1 MHASELVELA
11 AIAAI
16 QAGTI
21 ITAGRRMPFAAL
33 ADYWSASKC
42 RLDRWSRALKQLST
56 SGFAELVAPGP
67 FGTRRQWFDEPRG
80 RTDPKGPH
88 QAPPDETIPNAKT
101 IIEEILLSEILTRV
115 WSAVL
120 SGHDSHWGTSDAEPI
135 GRSVLVGHQE
145 ARHRALT
152 LLVQG
157 PGINSHEALELNRLR
172 RRAER
177 WTDLLLGQVLLV
189 ADSSPLAFDVEL
201 AQEFADELRGQPA
214 WQPGGGAWPLALSS
228 LRASFRPTPHSASP
242 YADLNAQIASAV
254 VAALPPEAFDSAGI
268 PLPAWICSACGWSN
282 EAAGDRRGSIKELFR
297 HWPAHHQNSVRT
309 NRIT

>member
-1 MHASELVELA
+1 MHAHQLVELA
-11 AIAAI
+11 AIAAV

-21 ITAGRRMPFAAL
+21 ITAGRRLPFAAL

-42 RLDRWSRALKQLST
+42 RLDRWSWALKQLT
-56 SGFAELVAPGP
+56 ASGFAELVAPGP

-80 RTDPKGPH
+80 RANSKGRH

-101 IIEEILLSEILTRV
+101 IIEEILLSEVLTRV

-120 SGHDSHWGTSDAEPI
+120 SGHDSHWGTADAEPI
-135 GRSVLVGHQE
+135 GRSVLVGHLE

-157 PGINSHEALELNRLR
+157 PGINSHEAVELNRLR

-189 ADSSPLAFDVEL
+189 ADGSPLAFDAEL
-201 AQEFADELRGQPA
+201 AREFADELRGQPA

-228 LRASFRPTPHSASP
+228 LRASFCPGPHASSP

-254 VAALPPEAFDSAGI
+254 LAALPPEVFDSAGT
-268 PLPAWICSACGWSN
+268 PLPAWICSACGWPN
-282 EAAGDRRGSIKELFR
+282 GATGGERGSIKALFR

-309 NRIT
+309 NRMT

>member
-1 MHASELVELA
+1 MHACELVELA
-11 AIAAI
+11 AISAI
-16 QAGTI
+16 QASAI
-21 ITAGRRMPFAAL
+21 IAAGRRLPFAAL

-80 RTDPKGPH
+80 RTDSRDP
-88 QAPPDETIPNAKT
+88 QRAPPEETIPGAKVV
-101 IIEEILLSEILTRV
+101 IEEILLSEVLTRV
-115 WSAVL
+115 WAAVL

-135 GRSVLVGHQE
+135 ARSVLVGHLE

-189 ADSSPLAFDVEL
+189 AESSPLAFDAEL
-201 AQEFADELRGQPA
+201 TREFADELRGQPA
-214 WQPGGGAWPLALSS
+214 WQPGGNAWSLALSS
-228 LRASFRPTPHSASP
+228 LRASFHPASLHASP
-242 YADLNAQIASAV
+242 YADLNSQIASAV
-254 VAALPPEAFDSAGI
+254 VAAFPPEAFDSVGA
-268 PLPAWICSACGWSN
+268 PLPQWMRSPCAWPHGT
-282 EAAGDRRGSIKELFR
+282 AGGERGSVDQLFR
-297 HWPAHHQNSVRT
+297 RWPTYHQNSVRT
-309 NRIT
+309 NRMT